1 MAGRELM
8 KWILDNEAED
18 AKIEVQYRDSGGDYE
33 GTDATLYLMDET
45 CQDKDGWTYRRIV
58 L

>member
-1 MAGRELM
+1 M